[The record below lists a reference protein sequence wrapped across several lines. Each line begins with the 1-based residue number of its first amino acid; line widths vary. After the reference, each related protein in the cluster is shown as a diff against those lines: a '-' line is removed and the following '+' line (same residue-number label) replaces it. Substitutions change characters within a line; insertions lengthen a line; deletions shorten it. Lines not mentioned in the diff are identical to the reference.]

1 MSSMIAT
8 PRNEQPLCWDQ
19 HSKLL
24 PGVSGVAGNDVT
36 KWNIEDVAAFVKSLP
51 GCDEHAKTF
60 IEEVS
65 TLNTVFIAHYIK
77 RKL

>member
-1 MSSMIAT
+1 M
-8 PRNEQPLCWDQ
+8 
-19 HSKLL
+19 
-24 PGVSGVAGNDVT
+24 AGNDVT